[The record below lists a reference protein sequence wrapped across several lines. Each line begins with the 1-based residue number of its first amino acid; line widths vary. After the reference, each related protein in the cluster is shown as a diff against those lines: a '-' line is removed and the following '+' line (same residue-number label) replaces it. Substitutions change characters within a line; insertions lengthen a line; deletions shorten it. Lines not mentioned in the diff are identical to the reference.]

1 MKTSKKEFVM
11 SYNFATGFKSL
22 SQEHQQIKLPHPEN
36 NIPSWLNGSLI
47 KVGPAQFTI
56 GKTKVNHWF
65 DGLAMLYKFECNKGN
80 ITFSNAFIKSEQYQ
94 SHLNGR
100 MQYDEFATKAPL
112 NLFERLKNILATIT
126 GKTTLNPSCNV
137 NISQMNK
144 IFIAMTEVNNQI
156 EFNPSTLTTLKQ
168 INYIDNLNGQMT
180 TAHPVLDSKTQ
191 ELFNILIDIKP
202 NNIKYQLY
210 KTNVQTPQVTRELV
224 AEFSKPYLF
233 YMHSF
238 FVTSNYVIVYNG
250 PMQTTAAHLLTN
262 TFNEALKYN
271 KNHQCEFIVID
282 RHSGKLIVL
291 PVEPMLFL
299 HGINSYET
307 AAGEIIIDL
316 IAYHKEENPYNNFYF
331 KEITNNHLDL
341 TTEVRRYTLN
351 TQNNNAQYEIISQNT
366 IEFPF
371 INPEFQNHEYRY
383 IFATYRDES
392 RPNDFLNGL
401 IKIDL
406 QNPQGKL
413 TWHQPNLYPSE
424 PIFVKNPESENEDD
438 GILMTNV
445 FDSARQISLLL
456 LLDAKSFVE
465 IARINLPCHIPFTL
479 HGNFYTYQD
488 LIN

>member
-1 MKTSKKEFVM
+1 M
-11 SYNFATGFKSL
+11 SQARYNFAAGFNSL
-22 SQEHQQIKLPHPEN
+22 SQEHNHIKLSTPEN
-36 NIPSWLNGSLI
+36 NIPTWLNGSLI

-65 DGLAMLYKFECNKGN
+65 DGLAMLYKFEYSNGN
-80 ITFSNAFIKSEQYQ
+80 ITFSNLFIRSEQYQ
-94 SHLNGR
+94 AHKNGK
-100 MQYDEFATKAPL
+100 MQCDEFATKAPL
-112 NLFERLKNILATIT
+112 KLLERLKNIFATMA

-137 NISQMNK
+137 NVSKMNNT
-144 IFIAMTEVNNQI
+144 FIAMTEVNNQI
-156 EFNPSTLTTLKQ
+156 AFNPSTLDTLKQ
-168 INYIDNLNGQMT
+168 IIYTDNLNGQMT
-180 TAHPVLDSKTQ
+180 TAHPVLDNKTQ

-202 NNIKYQLY
+202 NKIKYQIY
-210 KTNVQTPQVTRELV
+210 KTNIQTPQATRELV
-224 AEFSKPYLF
+224 AEFSRTYLF

-250 PMQTTAAHLLTN
+250 PLQTTATSLLSKP
-262 TFNEALKYN
+262 FNQALKYN